1 MRTTVGR
8 LTKLAILAGTLAL
21 LCVGS
26 ATAAT
31 NSIFT
36 VAGSGPNCSPTT
48 ATCGDAGAATAA
60 QLNAPFGVAAT
71 PDGGFLI
78 ADTSDNRVRRVA
90 PDGTIATVA
99 GTGPAGFSGDGG
111 PAPAAQLNF
120 PAGVVAD
127 GDGFLIAD
135 ANNQRVRLVMP
146 DGTITTVAGTG
157 TAGFS
162 GDGGPATAAKLAGP
176 KGVALSGDG
185 GFLIAD
191 TSNQKVRRVAP
202 DGTIATAAGTT
213 QGLSG
218 DGGPATAAQL
228 NFPTGLA
235 ATADGGFLI
244 ADSNNNRVRRV
255 APGGTITTAAG
266 TTGGFSGDGGPATA
280 AQLMLTSGV
289 ASTADGGFLIAD
301 TSNQR
306 VRRVSPGGTITTVA
320 GTTGPFGFSG
330 DGGSAIAAQLNFP
343 RGVAATA
350 EGGFLIVDNN
360 NNR

>member
-90 PDGTIATVA
+90 PDGTI
-99 GTGPAGFSGDGG
+99 
-111 PAPAAQLNF
+111 
-120 PAGVVAD
+120 
-127 GDGFLIAD
+127 
-135 ANNQRVRLVMP
+135 
-146 DGTITTVAGTG
+146 TTVAGTG

-162 GDGGPATAAKLAGP
+162 GDGGLATAAQLNFPAGVVAEGGGFLIADANNHRIRRVASDGTITTVAGTTQGFSGDGGPATAAQLAGP
-176 KGVALSGDG
+176 KGVALTADG

-191 TSNQKVRRVAP
+191 TSNHKVRRVAP

-228 NFPTGLA
+228 NFPTGVA

-255 APGGTITTAAG
+255 APGGTITT
-266 TTGGFSGDGGPATA
+266 
-280 AQLMLTSGV
+280 
-289 ASTADGGFLIAD
+289 
-301 TSNQR
+301 
-306 VRRVSPGGTITTVA
+306 
-320 GTTGPFGFSG
+320 
-330 DGGSAIAAQLNFP
+330 
-343 RGVAATA
+343 
-350 EGGFLIVDNN
+350 
-360 NNR
+360 